1 MKVFLPESEEK
12 MEFLINPTVAYLLIV
27 TTVMLLSLTII
38 DNTFTVSKYGMIL
51 CLVAAGYEL
60 FYLEVNP
67 WAFLVVALSPLLFR
81 LAIRQTPAHV
91 SPVAIAIL
99 MLALGSFYL
108 FLDENGRPVVNYG
121 LVGFVSTMCGAVI
134 SITIER
140 MRNAEGVRLS
150 NYPDSVIGLIGK
162 ARTDIEAH
170 SAGSVMVEGELWQA
184 CSKKPI
190 PAGSTVR
197 ILRQNGFWLTV
208 KEVEN

>member
-1 MKVFLPESEEK
+1 MKVFLLESEEK

-27 TTVMLLSLTII
+27 TTFTLLSLTII
-38 DNTFTVSKYGMIL
+38 DNTFTVSKYGLIL
-51 CLVAAGYEL
+51 CLVAAGYEF

-67 WAFLVVALSPLLFR
+67 WAFLIVALSPLLFR
-81 LAIRQTPAHV
+81 LAIRQTPAHL

-99 MLALGSFYL
+99 MLVLGSFYL
-108 FLDENGRPVVNYG
+108 FLDENGRPVVNYS
-121 LVGFVSTMCGAVI
+121 LVGFVSTMCGAAI
-134 SITIER
+134 WITIER

-150 NYPDSVIGLIGK
+150 NYSDSVIGLIGK
-162 ARTDIEAH
+162 AGTDIEAH
-170 SAGSVMVEGELWQA
+170 SAGSVLVEGELWQA

-197 ILRQNGFWLTV
+197 ILRQIGFWLTV